1 MMGWY
6 NNSVGWGG
14 WIMMSL
20 AMVVFWGLVI
30 FAVVAIFRGTS
41 KATERGDRGDRVTH
55 PDPMQILDERF
66 ARGEID
72 EVDYHARQEVLRTAR
87 HDGRTSQDAKRRTE
101 AV

>member
-6 NNSVGWGG
+6 NDSVGWGG
-14 WIMMSL
+14 WILMSL

-30 FAVVAIFRGTS
+30 FAVVAIFRSTS
-41 KATERGDRGDRVTH
+41 KDTERSDRVTR

-72 EVDYHARQEVLRTAR
+72 VDDYHARREVLRTAKN
-87 HDGRTSQDAKRRTE
+87 DGPPSQAPERRTE
-101 AV
+101 VV

>member
-41 KATERGDRGDRVTH
+41 KDTERGDRVTH
-55 PDPMQILDERF
+55 RDPMQILDERF

-72 EVDYHARQEVLRTAR
+72 EDDYHARREVLRTGK
-87 HDGRTSQDAKRRTE
+87 HDGPPSKPERRTE